1 MNSKIMRINP
11 NGLGNESSC
20 PVQMTAMYAFGKA
33 LQNTSISYVRAFAV
47 DALNEKSF
55 TRDY

>member
-1 MNSKIMRINP
+1 LNNKIMRIIP
-11 NGLGNESSC
+11 NRLGNDTSC
-20 PVQMTAMYAFGKA
+20 PVQMTTMYAFEKA
-33 LQNTSISYVRAFAV
+33 LQNASIEYVRAFAV

>member
-1 MNSKIMRINP
+1 MNSKIMRIILNR
-11 NGLGNESSC
+11 LGNETSC
-20 PVQMTAMYAFGKA
+20 PVQMTTMYALEKG

>member
-1 MNSKIMRINP
+1 LNSKIMRINP
-11 NGLGNESSC
+11 NRLGNDTSR
-20 PVQMTAMYAFGKA
+20 PVQMTTMYALEKA

-55 TRDY
+55 TREY